1 MSLVAHAKEELTRAG
16 LFDRDSDYK
25 GMIGEAV
32 LELVEKFAEQGH
44 SGFSARLVLD
54 IFQRVA
60 SFEALTPITCDPS
73 EWNYINDIRSEPLW
87 QNRRDSTL
95 FSLDG
100 GKTYY
105 SVEDMRS
112 LTWIYNK
119 MPLFIR
125 IKWPKKMHTSAP
137 AIVFP

>member
-44 SGFSARLVLD
+44 SGFSAHLTLEV
-54 IFQRVA
+54 FQRVA
-60 SFEALTPITCDPS
+60 SFKTLTPITCDPS
-73 EWNYINDIRSEPLW
+73 EWNYINDMQSEPLW
-87 QNRRDSTL
+87 QNRRQCDC
-95 FSLDG
+95 FSEDG

-105 SVEDMRS
+105 SVDDMHS
-112 LTWIYNK
+112 LKWIYNK
-119 MPLFIR
+119 MPFFIQ
-125 IKWPKKMHTSAP
+125 IKWPKKMHTSPP